1 MKKLCALFLLSTNV
15 FAVGLYPDLKLT
27 PGEIDP
33 KVKQDNIQSTICK
46 KGYSNRARDVST
58 LEKIFIFDLYK
69 KAHSDWPEC
78 FPKGKQ
84 KCQSD
89 HLIGLGIGGS
99 NDRTNLWPQAECNL
113 KTEKGCLGAIEKDA
127 VDTYLHSE
135 VCAGR
140 MTLKDAQD
148 AVRKD
153 WVVVYGKIKK
163 K

>member
-1 MKKLCALFLLSTNV
+1 MKLFTLLALFSTGS
-15 FAVGLYPDLKLT
+15 FAAGLYPDTKLT

-33 KVKQDNIQSTICK
+33 KVTQESIGKTICT
-46 KGYSNRARDVST
+46 KGYSKTARDVSQ

-69 KAHSDWPEC
+69 KAYADWPEC

-84 KCQSD
+84 KCQTD

-113 KTEKGCLGAIEKDA
+113 KTEKGCLGSEQKDV
-127 VDTYLHSE
+127 VDTYLNKE

-140 MTLKDAQD
+140 MKLKDAQD
-148 AVRKD
+148 SVRKD
-153 WVVVYGKIKK
+153 WVAIYKRLK
-163 K
+163 